1 MYIYKHFFMLNKNPD
16 TRKKNNE
23 SFGFL
28 QIGYKPDK
36 IVKL

>member
-1 MYIYKHFFMLNKNPD
+1 MLNKNLD
-16 TRKKNNE
+16 IKKNNE

-28 QIGYKPDK
+28 QIGYKFDK